1 MVISIIFCAY
11 IFALVISQLQL
22 APKLADYLAELG
34 ITAGAL
40 VGILFIVL
48 LILGLFLESSS
59 LKVLTLPIIYPLA
72 MTLGI
77 NSLWL
82 GIFYQFNGEIG
93 LLTPPVGLNLFVI
106 SGITGISLT
115 TIVRG
120 TIPFVLMM
128 MLTLLIIYF
137 YPELVT
143 WLPSTRG

>member
-40 VGILFIVL
+40 VGILFVVL
-48 LILGLFLESSS
+48 LFLGFFLESSS

-72 MTLGI
+72 MTLGV